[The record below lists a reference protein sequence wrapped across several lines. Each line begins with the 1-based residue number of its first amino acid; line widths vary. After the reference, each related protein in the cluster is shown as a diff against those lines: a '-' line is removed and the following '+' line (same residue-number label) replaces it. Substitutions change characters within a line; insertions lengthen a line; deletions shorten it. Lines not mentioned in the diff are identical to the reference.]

1 MNLQLSKKNNSC
13 SGSIVITGSKSE
25 TNRLLLLQALFPQL
39 TIKNISNSDDAKLM
53 AKGLQVQKGTVDI
66 HHAGTAMRFL
76 TGYFANKPEAE
87 VVLTGSDRMQH
98 RPIKILVDALRDLG
112 ADIQYVQSEGYPPL
126 SIKGKRL
133 ENKKVRIPAN
143 ISSQYITSL
152 ILLGVAMPKGL
163 KIVLEGEITSV
174 PYIRMTL
181 ALLHQIGVRATFNH
195 NTIQVFPPESVPPK
209 TITVESDWSAAS
221 YYYSI
226 VALSELGSSIRLSA
240 YTKESLQGDAILQE
254 LYTFF
259 GVETLFKDNTV
270 TLTKVSKPKGNSF
283 VADLSQ
289 CPDIAQ
295 TIAVT
300 CFGLGIACELTGLH
314 TLKIKETD
322 RLLAL
327 QTELRKLGAT
337 IKTTLETLVLD
348 ARIAPMVEN
357 QSIATYNDHRMAMA
371 FAPLGILGNI
381 EILEAEVVS
390 KSYPRFWEDLKLIGF
405 VAKEN

>member
-181 ALLHQIGVRATFNH
+181 ALLHQIGVRATFEH
-195 NTIQVFPPESVPPK
+195 NTIQVFPP
-209 TITVESDWSAAS
+209 
-221 YYYSI
+221 
-226 VALSELGSSIRLSA
+226 
-240 YTKESLQGDAILQE
+240 
-254 LYTFF
+254 
-259 GVETLFKDNTV
+259 
-270 TLTKVSKPKGNSF
+270 
-283 VADLSQ
+283 
-289 CPDIAQ
+289 
-295 TIAVT
+295 
-300 CFGLGIACELTGLH
+300 
-314 TLKIKETD
+314 
-322 RLLAL
+322 
-327 QTELRKLGAT
+327 
-337 IKTTLETLVLD
+337 
-348 ARIAPMVEN
+348 
-357 QSIATYNDHRMAMA
+357 
-371 FAPLGILGNI
+371 
-381 EILEAEVVS
+381 
-390 KSYPRFWEDLKLIGF
+390 
-405 VAKEN
+405 